1 MKEEES
7 KFFTT
12 SKFSLYRFRKKRIPA
27 KTFSNFLPPC
37 DVSSQS
43 GLIIIFSPF
52 SLFWSFE
59 RKSSL
64 RISGYEKKNYKC
76 YSKDYCETV

>member
-43 GLIIIFSPF
+43 GLIIIFF
-52 SLFWSFE
+52 SLFTFLVFWKKKLPKNFWL
-59 RKSSL
+59 RK
-64 RISGYEKKNYKC
+64 EKL
-76 YSKDYCETV
+76 